1 MRRKW
6 LIAVFCIIAVMIL
19 CVGCGK
25 ESEEST
31 VTEEEKTTEATEEK
45 LKNVTLFIG
54 KQDDFGKY
62 NWLVKENE
70 TVTPDLLIQAIAD
83 TTGWK
88 LSLAKEVEENDDGYI
103 VRFSKDSVFYTGQGT
118 DENNE
123 FYIPTEEDFYK
134 TVLDSIVKT
143 VSKYDK
149 ADAESTNFYFGGPGE
164 DDLLLKGINTTLPVT
179 TAYNGTLPQSHR
191 SRILRGANTTSYDID
206 CVFLEMSGDET
217 VKLEI
222 DGEEQICSVTYTA
235 LKPIFQR
242 SVKGRQMH
250 VRITEDL
257 DTEEKLIVKIYY

>member
-6 LIAVFCIIAVMIL
+6 LIAVSCIIAVMIF

-25 ESEEST
+25 ESEENT
-31 VTEEEKTTEATEEK
+31 ITEEK
-45 LKNVTLFIG
+45 ETTKTATEKVKNVTLFIG
-54 KQDDFGKY
+54 KENDFGEY
-62 NWLVKENE
+62 NWLYKYNE
-70 TVTPDLLIQAIAD
+70 EITPDLLIEAIAD
-83 TTGWK
+83 TTGWN
-88 LSLAKEVEENDDGYI
+88 LSLAREVEENDEGYVI
-103 VRFSKDSVFYTGQGT
+103 RFSKDSVFYTGQT
-118 DENNE
+118 SDDDNE

-134 TVLDSIVKT
+134 TILDSIVKT
-143 VSKYDK
+143 VSVYDK
-149 ADAESTNFYFGGPGE
+149 VDTESTNFYFGGPD

-206 CVFLEMSGDET
+206 CVFLGMSGDET

-257 DTEEKLIVKIYY
+257 DTEEKLITKIYY